1 MKEER
6 KEDGKTRKLIFEKKK
21 MVGFRLGFDEEHE
34 QRLDHFEL

>member
-21 MVGFRLGFDEEHE
+21 KMVGFRV
-34 QRLDHFEL
+34 RV